1 MNKNYQMSSSHKS
14 FASTFL
20 VIALLSSAALTMSCQ
35 QPQEYPEKEQ
45 LTLQQQQQ
53 QFQAWLKTQPP
64 QHVQAY
70 QQLLARHLKHPP
82 SLFELSYNSHP
93 ASKDCFYQPFALP
106 PEKLWANIIPPLK
119 LLENL
124 NHAQVITPYHLS
136 STYRDPAAN
145 ICIRGAKGSKHLNNT
160 AIDFQLEDSSANNI
174 QMVEQRLCRYWKQYG
189 RSKQM
194 GLGIYGRGRFHID
207 VQGYRTWGKDY
218 KRVSS
223 ACLQSA

>member
-1 MNKNYQMSSSHKS
+1 MSSSHKTV
-14 FASTFL
+14 ASTFL

-45 LTLQQQQQ
+45 LTLQQQQ
-53 QFQAWLKTQPP
+53 FQAWLKTQPP

-82 SLFELSYNSHP
+82 SLFELTYNSHP
-93 ASKDCFYQPFALP
+93 ASKDCLYQPFALP